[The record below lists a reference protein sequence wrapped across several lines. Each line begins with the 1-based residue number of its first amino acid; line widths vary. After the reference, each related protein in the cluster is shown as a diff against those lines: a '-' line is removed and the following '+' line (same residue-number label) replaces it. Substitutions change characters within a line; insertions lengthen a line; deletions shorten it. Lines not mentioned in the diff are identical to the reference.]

1 VLSYEDVEAHLAQ
14 GVHGVMVGRAI
25 TARPFY
31 WSDVDAR
38 VCGQANPGL
47 SRRVVLEK
55 YAAYAE
61 REEAEGGACVC
72 LSVCL
77 PVCI

>member
-1 VLSYEDVEAHLAQ
+1 MLSYEDVEAHLAQ

-47 SRRVVLEK
+47 TRRVVLEK

-61 REEAEGGACVC
+61 REEAEGGA
-72 LSVCL
+72 
-77 PVCI
+77 